1 MGHLETKALG
11 SRSHWSFIV
20 FYPFSHNITIPAY
33 YILTNSLKSME
44 SPTHKCYSITIFH
57 LYLDF
62 VAWQRH
68 RKWGDSA
75 GCLPRQAWVSPYPMR
90 VFCNEET
97 PRLKPNQTK
106 QTITSVLTC
115 PGQGNDTVFCHI
127 SSLNDLVYLMS
138 TKFAKF
144 YPSLS
149 MSSGRAVSA
158 HFGIGSYDPATL
170 PFLLK
175 FYLFQFVF
183 LSSSWPQC
191 SR

>member
-62 VAWQRH
+62 VAWPRH

-97 PRLKPNQTK
+97 PRLKPNKTK
-106 QTITSVLTC
+106 QSHLYWPVLDNGMTLSFVTYQVLMTWCILCQQNLPSSTPPYLC
-115 PGQGNDTVFCHI
+115 PVAEQLVHI
-127 SSLNDLVYLMS
+127 LE
-138 TKFAKF
+138 
-144 YPSLS
+144 
-149 MSSGRAVSA
+149 
-158 HFGIGSYDPATL
+158 
-170 PFLLK
+170 
-175 FYLFQFVF
+175 
-183 LSSSWPQC
+183 
-191 SR
+191 